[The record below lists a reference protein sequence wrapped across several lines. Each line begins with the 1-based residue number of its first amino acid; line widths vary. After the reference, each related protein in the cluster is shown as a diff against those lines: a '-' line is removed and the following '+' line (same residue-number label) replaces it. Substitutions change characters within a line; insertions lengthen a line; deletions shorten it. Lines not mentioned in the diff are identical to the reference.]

1 MEQKAVRVSNAMW
14 QEQREDY
21 EAQLQAMV
29 EQMGPRLYRLAV
41 AMLANRDAA
50 DDVVQE
56 CFVRY
61 WRHLESHPGRELGPG
76 WLMRVTARLCLD
88 EGRRRQRQQTAMQ
101 RWQEWHRLTS
111 SDGED
116 PADEQLM
123 ELILGLKPKD
133 RLAVVLVYYQDL
145 SLTEAASILGTTPT
159 FLKTKL
165 GRIRRRLKT
174 EWERGQ

>member
-1 MEQKAVRVSNAMW
+1 MEQKALRASNDLW
-14 QEQREDY
+14 PEQREDH
-21 EAQLQAMV
+21 EEQLRAMV
-29 EQMGPRLYRLAV
+29 EQMGPRLYRFAV
-41 AMLANRDAA
+41 AMLADKDAA

-61 WRHLESHPGRELGPG
+61 WRHLERYPGRELGPG

-88 EGRRRQRQQTAMQ
+88 EGRRRQRQQTAVQ

-111 SDGED
+111 SDGND

-123 ELILGLKPKD
+123 ELIVGLKPKD
-133 RLAVVLVYYQDL
+133 RMAVVLVYYQDL
-145 SLTEAASILGTTPT
+145 SLAEAAKILGTTPT

-174 EWERGQ
+174 EWERKQ